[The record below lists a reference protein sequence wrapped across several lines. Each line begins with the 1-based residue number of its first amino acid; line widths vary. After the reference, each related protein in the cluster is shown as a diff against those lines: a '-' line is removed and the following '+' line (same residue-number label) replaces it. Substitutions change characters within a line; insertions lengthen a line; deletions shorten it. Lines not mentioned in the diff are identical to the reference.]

1 MRKRWLL
8 PLPVLMSL
16 AVPPVSQTIDG
27 SQTAKPQAG
36 QKPAEYHIGPG
47 DPLLI
52 TVYGQPD
59 FSSRQIVSS
68 DGTIRL
74 PKLTEIKVAG
84 LKSRELEQLLEEK
97 LKPYVEDPQ
106 VTVVVQEGK
115 FSIIHSSRTEHPER
129 IPDLWVYQGWYDTV
143 SRMTSEDQPAFLRS
157 TGVDIVD
164 QEQLHK
170 ALASYNV
177 RKNQIDATFK
187 ASVEAGG
194 AKLAADK
201 VAMVDLC
208 GEVHKSLVD
217 LVDQTNKDIQS
228 LLSPAGWIQFQAF
241 MKESKANMQVGPG
254 LAD

>member
-1 MRKRWLL
+1 VKRWLWL
-8 PLPVLMSL
+8 LLIAPCLT
-16 AVPPVSQTIDG
+16 VPAVSQTIDE
-27 SQTAKPQAG
+27 SQTAKPQPG
-36 QKPAEYHIGPG
+36 QKPAEYRIGPG

-52 TVYGQPD
+52 TVSGQAD

-74 PKLTEIKVAG
+74 RKLTDIKVAG
-84 LKSRELEQLLEEK
+84 LKSPELEQLLEEK
-97 LKPYVEDPQ
+97 LKPYVEDPR

-115 FSIIHSSRTEHPER
+115 FSIIHSSRPEHPER
-129 IPDLWVYQGWYDTV
+129 IPDLWVYQGWYDIV
-143 SRMTSEDQPAFLRS
+143 SRMSSEDQPAFLRS

-170 ALASYNV
+170 ALTSYHV

-201 VAMVDLC
+201 VAMVDLV
-208 GEVHKSLVD
+208 GEVHKSLGD
-217 LVDQTNKDIQS
+217 LVDQTNKDIQN

-254 LAD
+254 LVD